1 MSDIQFE
8 TDNQFKT
15 VTSSSIGIVR
25 AENKMAEW
33 LMRRGVVRDEK
44 RAQLVMLGIAG
55 GAIAIAIAGW
65 FWLNPS
71 RPALPSQDEIDAT
84 MRIPVSS
91 PAPNP
96 AAPF

>member
-33 LMRRGVVRDEK
+33 MMRRGMAKTQVQ
-44 RAQLVMLGIAG
+44 AQLYLLGIA
-55 GAIAIAIAGW
+55 AAAAGITIVT
-65 FWLNPS
+65 LLVLYPRNHSGQVYKGPIDTL
-71 RPALPSQDEIDAT
+71 PAQ
-84 MRIPVSS
+84 PVSR
-91 PAPNP
+91 ADR
-96 AAPF
+96 